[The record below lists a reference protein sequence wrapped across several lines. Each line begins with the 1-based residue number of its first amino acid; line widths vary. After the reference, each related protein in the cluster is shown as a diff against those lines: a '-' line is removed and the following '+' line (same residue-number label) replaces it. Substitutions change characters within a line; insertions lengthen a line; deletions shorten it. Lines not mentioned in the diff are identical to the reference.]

1 MKKKNLYRVLSIL
14 CTTVVLLGS
23 GMSVKADRVDE
34 ELNKPFV
41 SLGNDLRP
49 EDRQVV
55 LGLLGVTEEDLQ
67 QYEVDTVT
75 NQEEHEYLGSFLSA
89 DVIGTKALSSV
100 KVVGKEA
107 GNGIKVTTQ
116 NITYCTT
123 GMYQNALATAG
134 IKDADITVVGPF
146 NISGTAAL
154 VGTIK
159 AYEAMTGEA
168 VSKENLDIA
177 NNELVLTGEVA
188 ENVGDTEK
196 AEQLMALVK
205 EEVLENNITSKE
217 DIQNVIDKAAK
228 ELDIQL
234 SEEDQEQISTF
245 MGKLDDLDLDVET
258 IKNQAKDLYDKL
270 GELDINL
277 DTEKVG
283 SFFTRIIDTIVEF
296 FRNLFN

>member
-14 CTTVVLLGS
+14 CTTVVLFGS